1 MKAMLCMA
9 FGDEGNLKLGDAP
22 TPVLGANQVRIAV
35 KAAGMNFAD
44 TLFISGSYQVKLVPP
59 FIPGVEV
66 AGVVL
71 EVASGVTTC
80 KRGDRVLAM
89 MVNSGAYAEEAI
101 LEATAAVVIPDMMDF
116 ADAAGF
122 PGSWGTS
129 YHSLTSRARLQAGE
143 TLLVHG
149 AGSGVGLT
157 AVAVG
162 RQLGA
167 KVIATASSA
176 EKLALAKAQ
185 GADHLINYRDED
197 FRTRVKELTDGR
209 GADVIFDP
217 IGGKTFK
224 TSLRCVAPH
233 GRILV
238 IGFAGGVVQQIPAN
252 IVLVKNVDIVGY
264 SWGACWH
271 QNATSGR
278 KVLQALLGWYA
289 EGRITSHVTQRLPLA
304 EAAKAIGMIKRR
316 EVMGKMVLTMCADQ
330 L

>member
-9 FGDEGNLKLGDAP
+9 FGDESNLRLDEVPA
-22 TPVLGANQVRIAV
+22 PVLGTNQVRISV
-35 KAAGMNFAD
+35 RAAGMNFAD
-44 TLFISGSYQVKLVPP
+44 TLFISGAYQVKLVPP

-80 KRGDRVLAM
+80 KPGDRVLAM
-89 MVNSGAYAEEAI
+89 MVNSGAYAEEAVI
-101 LEATAAVVIPDMMDF
+101 DASAAVVMPDMMDF

-129 YHSLTSRARLQAGE
+129 YHSLTTRARLKAGE

-162 RQLGA
+162 MQLGA
-167 KVIATASSA
+167 TVIATAGSA
-176 EKLALAKAQ
+176 EKLALAKEQ
-185 GADHLINYRDED
+185 GAHHTINYKDED
-197 FRTRVKELTDGR
+197 IRTRVKDLTGGV

-217 IGGKTFK
+217 IGGKTFDA
-224 TSLRCVAPH
+224 SLRCIAPH

-238 IGFAGGVVQQIPAN
+238 IGFAGGEVQQIPAN

-271 QNATSGR
+271 HDATSGR
-278 KVLQALLGWYA
+278 EALQALLAWYA
-289 EGRITSHVTQRLPLA
+289 DGRIRSHVTQRMPLA
-304 EAAKAIGMIKRR
+304 EAAQAIGLIKRR
-316 EVMGKMVLTMCADQ
+316 EVMGKMVLTM
-330 L
+330 

>member
-1 MKAMLCMA
+1 MKALLCMA
-9 FGDEGNLKLGDAP
+9 FGDESNLKLGDAP
-22 TPVLGANQVRIAV
+22 APVLGANQVRIAV

-44 TLFISGSYQVKLVPP
+44 TLFISGAYQVKLVPP

-71 EVASGVTTC
+71 EVAPGVTTC
-80 KRGDRVLAM
+80 KPGDRVLGM
-89 MVNSGAYAEEAI
+89 MVDAGAYAEEAV
-101 LEATAAVVIPDMMDF
+101 LDATAAVVIPDMMDF
-116 ADAAGF
+116 VDAAGF

-129 YHSLTSRARLQAGE
+129 YHSLTTRARLKAGE

-162 RQLGA
+162 RQMGA
-167 KVIATASSA
+167 TVIATAGSA
-176 EKLALAKAQ
+176 EKLALARAQ
-185 GADHLINYRDED
+185 GASHLINYKEED
-197 FRTRVKELTDGR
+197 FRTRVKELTGGR

-217 IGGKTFK
+217 IGGKTFES
-224 TSLRCVAPH
+224 SLRCVAPH

-252 IVLVKNVDIVGY
+252 LVLVKNVDIVGY

-271 QNATSGR
+271 QDATSGR
-278 KVLQALLGWYA
+278 EALQALLAWYA
-289 EGRITSHVTQRLPLA
+289 QGKITSHVTQHMPLA
-304 EAAKAIGMIKRR
+304 DAAKAIGMIKRR
-316 EVMGKMVLTMCADQ
+316 EVMGKMVLTV
-330 L
+330 